1 MSVPAPVEAV
11 ALDDDRRIE
20 AVICDFGGVL
30 TVPLVDAFKA
40 YERISG
46 IPLKDLGE
54 AMAGVGSV
62 SGMNVL
68 FELETGRITADQ
80 FTGEVGAE
88 LTRRL
93 GRKVSMARFAEIY
106 YSQLLPNEPVLDYM
120 RELKRQGFRL
130 AICTNNIRE
139 WQPLWLPRVSADE
152 IFDHVIDSG
161 FVGIRKP
168 DRAIYDLTLERL
180 GVPAEAAVLV
190 DDTEVNC
197 TAAREY
203 GLSAVHFRST
213 EQALAEL
220 ATLLL

>member
-1 MSVPAPVEAV
+1 MAVSAEAV
-11 ALDDDRRIE
+11 AIDDDPRIE
-20 AVICDFGGVL
+20 AVIADFGGVL
-30 TVPLVDAFKA
+30 TVPLIEAFRA

-46 IPLKDLGE
+46 IPLRDLGE
-54 AMAGVGSV
+54 AMAGVGSTT
-62 SGMNVL
+62 GMNVL
-68 FELETGRITADQ
+68 FELETGGITADQ
-80 FTGEVGAE
+80 FTEKVSTE

-93 GRKVSMARFAEIY
+93 GRDVSIARFAEIY
-106 YSQLLPNEPVLDYM
+106 YSQLHPNEPMLAYM
-120 RELKRQGFRL
+120 RELKSRGFRL

-139 WQPLWLPRVSADE
+139 WQPLWRARVCADE

-180 GVPAEAAVLV
+180 GVPAEAAVLI
-190 DDTEVNC
+190 DDTEINC

-203 GLSAVHFRST
+203 GLSAVHFRSN

-220 ATLLL
+220 DALLL